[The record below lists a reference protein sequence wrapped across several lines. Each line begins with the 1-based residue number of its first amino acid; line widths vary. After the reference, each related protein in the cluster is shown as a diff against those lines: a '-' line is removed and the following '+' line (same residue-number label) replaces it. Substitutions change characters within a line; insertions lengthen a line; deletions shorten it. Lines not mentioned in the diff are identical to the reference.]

1 MASIQK
7 YTDLIVWQKSHQYVL
22 DLYRVTKGLPASEA
36 YGLTSQVRR
45 SAVSVPSNIVEGFE
59 RGSSKEFKQFLIIAR
74 ASLAESQSQLL
85 IARDL
90 EFISKSDFD
99 KLASISIEVHK
110 MINALIK
117 SIATRQLATNKL
129 KD

>member
-1 MASIQK
+1 M
-7 YTDLIVWQKSHQYVL
+7 L
-22 DLYRVTKGLPASEA
+22 DVYRATNSLPSSEA

-59 RGSSKEFKQFLIIAR
+59 RGSGKEFKHFLIIAR

-90 EFISKSDFD
+90 GYIAKGDFD
-99 KLASISIEVHK
+99 KLADVSVEVHK
-110 MINALIK
+110 MINALLK